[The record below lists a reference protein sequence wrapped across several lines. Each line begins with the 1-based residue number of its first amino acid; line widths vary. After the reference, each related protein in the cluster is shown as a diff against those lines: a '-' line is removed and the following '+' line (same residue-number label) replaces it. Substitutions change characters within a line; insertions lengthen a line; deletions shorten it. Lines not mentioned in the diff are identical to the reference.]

1 MASPAPSS
9 HTAAKRSRTQIMPSE
24 SPNKKRREGFAL
36 NDPNDKERALA
47 DWFTDTR
54 LSDSSDP
61 HWPKHSHE

>member
-1 MASPAPSS
+1 
-9 HTAAKRSRTQIMPSE
+9 MPSE